1 MSLIKTFYHDY
12 LTACNYQTNICIHQ
26 VSEIMKQQNTSAFRL
41 EGQTKLRLD
50 HHGISFTEDATG
62 EVLQVSVGWM
72 DDNKILIQ
80 NAVEDYL
87 KKISQD
93 PYLKENRLFLNEIYQ
108 HLHLTLMAEDMT
120 EESCKLR
127 VVETE
132 S

>member
-1 MSLIKTFYHDY
+1 MSLIKNYYHEL
-12 LTACNYQTNICIHQ
+12 LTCGDVSSTLPTYQ
-26 VSEIMKQQNTSAFRL
+26 VSENMKQQNTSAFRL
-41 EGQTKLRLD
+41 QGQTKLRLD

-62 EVLQVSVGWM
+62 EILQASIGFM

-80 NAVEDYL
+80 NAIEDYL
-87 KKISQD
+87 KRISQD
-93 PYLKENRLFLNEIYQ
+93 PFLKENRLFLNEIYQ
-108 HLHLTLMAEDMT
+108 YLHLTLMAEDMT

>member
-1 MSLIKTFYHDY
+1 MSAIKSYLHNLLTDENYLSNIKT
-12 LTACNYQTNICIHQ
+12 NQ

-108 HLHLTLMAEDMT
+108 HLHLILMAEDMT
-120 EESCKLR
+120 EESCNLR
-127 VVETE
+127 VVETDN
-132 S
+132 